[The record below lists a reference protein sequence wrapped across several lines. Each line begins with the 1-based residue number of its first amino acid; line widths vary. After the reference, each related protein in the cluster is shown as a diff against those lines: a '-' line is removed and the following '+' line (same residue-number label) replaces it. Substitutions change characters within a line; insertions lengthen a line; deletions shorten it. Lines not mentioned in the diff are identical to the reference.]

1 MSQVI
6 ICDICGARVGLE
18 KIRLTV
24 NAVIDPRGD
33 LAAEE
38 TQTIDVCRSCIQ
50 AVPDLSS
57 DHAID
62 ELKRLAAKAHPW
74 RFDPTKA

>member
-1 MSQVI
+1 MSQVT
-6 ICDICGARVGLE
+6 ICDICGDRIVLE
-18 KIRLTV
+18 KVRVAV

-50 AVPDLSS
+50 AVPDLAS
-57 DHAID
+57 DHALD
-62 ELKRLAAKAHPW
+62 ELKRVVSKAQPW